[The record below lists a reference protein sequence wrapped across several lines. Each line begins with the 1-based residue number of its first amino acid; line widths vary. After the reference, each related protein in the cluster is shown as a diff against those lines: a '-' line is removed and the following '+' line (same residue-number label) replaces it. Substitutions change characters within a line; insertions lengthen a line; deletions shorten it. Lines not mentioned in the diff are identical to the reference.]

1 MTAVDSVE
9 TSWIRVSECCVQ
21 QAYHQRRLFF
31 FFFCGH
37 YAAVDCDHHCS
48 RTLQCLLLSVAIVRC
63 CIATSIVAPN
73 QQRILEVFLSS
84 GWLDVSLSA
93 AHPSKSSPSPPKY
106 FPFALLLQSLKNC
119 CRSVVFCRGLA
130 CNVLLAVVWT
140 NQILMQIFYGN
151 NRSRIEKNRSSV
163 NINVK

>member
-1 MTAVDSVE
+1 M
-9 TSWIRVSECCVQ
+9 SECCVQ
-21 QAYHQRRLFF
+21 QAYHQRRLF

-84 GWLDVSLSA
+84 GWLDGSLSA

-106 FPFALLLQSLKNC
+106 FPFASASIPQKLLPLGGFLLGFSLQCTAGSCLNE
-119 CRSVVFCRGLA
+119 S
-130 CNVLLAVVWT
+130 
-140 NQILMQIFYGN
+140 
-151 NRSRIEKNRSSV
+151 
-163 NINVK
+163 NIDADFLRQ